1 MSSNADKIMS
11 RIKGKELRYY
21 MPVSTQYITYSVDL
35 VKLRLALTI
44 KLINEIRKNVY
55 IVQIMSKKL
64 KYKESHRYDE
74 TYLYIYEAK
83 YGIKEG
89 YMRVEIRYN
98 PNSDVA
104 SCTIECNP
112 NKCFSFCD
120 CLSDIGML
128 INHSIQYYVDSM
140 DVAMDI
146 PAHMRNVMVKKDKRS
161 MTRYCRR
168 RENETIYLGK
178 RNKVNNVRVYD
189 KRNESDLSYD
199 LTRIELKVGNPLGF
213 NFMELTKNA
222 LPQVYVHTTGNY
234 NEEIVNTS
242 FSSTDR
248 VLIMSLR
255 DHHEKIK
262 LLHELDRKKTKKILP
277 YVLANTVK
285 IDFDVEKINEVAFRI
300 LNDLEFENSVIV
312 DDKYAVLH

>member
-1 MSSNADKIMS
+1 M
-11 RIKGKELRYY
+11 
-21 MPVSTQYITYSVDL
+21 
-35 VKLRLALTI
+35 TI
-44 KLINEIRKNVY
+44 KLTNEIRKNVF
-55 IVQIMSKKL
+55 IVQTISKKL
-64 KYKESHRYDE
+64 KYKESHRYDDM
-74 TYLYIYEAK
+74 YLYIYEAK

-189 KRNESDLSYD
+189 KRDESNLSYD

-222 LPQVYVHTTGNY
+222 LPQVYVHKTGNY
-234 NEEIVNTS
+234 DEEIINTS
-242 FSSTDR
+242 LSSTDR

-262 LLHELDRKKTKKILP
+262 LLHELDRKKMKKILP
-277 YVLANTVK
+277 YVIANTVK
-285 IDFDVEKINEVAFRI
+285 VDFDIEKINEVAFRI

>member
-1 MSSNADKIMS
+1 MSSNADKITS

-21 MPVSTQYITYSVDL
+21 MPLLTQYITYSVDL
-35 VKLRLALTI
+35 VKLRLTLTI
-44 KLINEIRKNVY
+44 KFINEIRKNVY
-55 IVQIMSKKL
+55 IVQTMSKKL

-74 TYLYIYEAK
+74 TYLYIYEAT
-83 YGIKEG
+83 YDINEG
-89 YMRVEIRYN
+89 YMRVVIRYN
-98 PNSDVA
+98 PNSNVA

-146 PAHMRNVMVKKDKRS
+146 PAHMRNVMVKKDKQS

-168 RENETIYLGK
+168 HENETIYLGK

-189 KRNESDLSYD
+189 KRDESNLSYD
-199 LTRIELKVGNPLGF
+199 LTRMELKVGNPLGF

-234 NEEIVNTS
+234 DEEIVNTS
-242 FSSTDR
+242 LSSTDR

-262 LLHELDRKKTKKILP
+262 LLHELDRKKMKKILP
-277 YVLANTVK
+277 YILANTVQV
-285 IDFDVEKINEVAFRI
+285 DFDVEKINEVAFRI

-312 DDKYAVLH
+312 NDKYAVLH

>member
-1 MSSNADKIMS
+1 
-11 RIKGKELRYY
+11 
-21 MPVSTQYITYSVDL
+21 
-35 VKLRLALTI
+35 
-44 KLINEIRKNVY
+44 
-55 IVQIMSKKL
+55 
-64 KYKESHRYDE
+64 
-74 TYLYIYEAK
+74 
-83 YGIKEG
+83 
-89 YMRVEIRYN
+89 MRVEIRYN